1 MSEKSLVQKLIN
13 GVQAINLGNGTNEN
27 IEPSLNTNLFLI
39 AQLTRNIQ
47 FLYATLTSAGN
58 IHFHTLIPMKSNDPN
73 ERNQRFKNKTVW
85 LSVSNDPNKST
96 RVMSNPDGSETETI
110 TYHNSNAAI
119 IKMFMKKTIEYNGK
133 DMPNLYN
140 CLHITGAKIRWFLAP
155 ASIDQMSN
163 EILRQ
168 INTPALNLQ
177 SRVKTNIENCGDDS
191 ELLKQQNNIVYEEY
205 KQELMALYDQGL
217 LMLTQILITP
227 KQNSIMFSIEIDET
241 TNSVTNPWLNYN
253 ALMSLGLPITNWPHT
268 SEFRGLVQI
277 IQDSTEE
284 VMHSDNDKMFGKR
297 TMTQDSETGQVRWA
311 YSTVGLIKD
320 FGNQT
325 EILVSL
331 TDNNR
336 NLPTTEQNGNN
347 KPRGRVESFESML
360 ERGTNLFYITGTIR
374 PVVRHVNDN
383 AGRNGNIFF
392 ELQIDQYSVH
402 RTTSVTNSIEFD
414 IYSEL
419 PGFDAVQEIEMQTP
433 DETHNEKKSSSKKKQ
448 NEENN
453 IDMI

>member
-1 MSEKSLVQKLIN
+1 MSEKSLVQKLVN
-13 GVQAINLGNGTNEN
+13 GVQAVNLGNGANEN
-27 IEPSLNTNLFLI
+27 IEPSLNTSLFLI

-58 IHFHTLIPMKSNDPN
+58 IHFHTLIPMKSNDPS
-73 ERNQRFKNKTVW
+73 EKVARFRSKTVW
-85 LSVSNDPNKST
+85 LSVSNDPNTSE
-96 RVMSNPDGSETETI
+96 RVIDEKTPPII
-110 TYHNSNAAI
+110 THHNSNTAI
-119 IKMFMKKTIEYNGK
+119 TKMFMKKTINYNGK
-133 DMPNLYN
+133 ELPNPYN
-140 CLHITGAKIRWFLAP
+140 CLHLTGAKIRWYLAP
-155 ASIDQMSN
+155 ANIDQISN

-168 INTPALNLQ
+168 INEPALNLKA
-177 SRVKTNIENCGDDS
+177 RVEANKANAGDDA
-191 ELLKQQNNIVYEEY
+191 ELLKQQNNIIYEEY
-205 KQELMALYDQGL
+205 KKELMALYDQGL

-227 KQNSIMFSIEIDET
+227 KQSSITFSIEVDEST
-241 TNSVTNPWLNYN
+241 SSVTNPWLNYN
-253 ALMSLGLPITNWPHT
+253 ALMGLDLPITNWPHV

-277 IQDSTEE
+277 VQDSTEE

-297 TMTQDSETGQVRWA
+297 QMTQDVETGQVRWA

-325 EILVSL
+325 EVLISL

-336 NLPTTEQNGNN
+336 NVYNNEQSGNN

-360 ERGTNLFYITGTIR
+360 ERGTNLFYMTGTIR

-402 RTTSVTNSIEFD
+402 RTTSVTNSLEFD

-419 PGFDAVQEIEMQTP
+419 TGFDTVQEIELQTEP
-433 DETHNEKKSSSKKKQ
+433 DETTKGKTASQKKTKETTNEAP
-448 NEENN
+448 